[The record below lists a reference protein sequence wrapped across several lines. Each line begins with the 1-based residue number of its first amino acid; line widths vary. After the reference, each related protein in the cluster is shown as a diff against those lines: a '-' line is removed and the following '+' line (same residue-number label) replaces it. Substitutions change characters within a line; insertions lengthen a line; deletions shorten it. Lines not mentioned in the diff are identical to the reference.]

1 MNYSLNFSGFD
12 ELTRK
17 LSALSSVRLEAVI
30 AKQAVQL
37 LQRARS
43 AGGTPVDTGELRQS
57 SRADK
62 NSMGYGAEY
71 AAHVEYGHRT
81 RGGGYVPGQYY
92 LRANVEQQAP
102 IFKEDLLKQIE
113 KAGE

>member
-1 MNYSLNFSGFD
+1 MSYSLNFSGFD
-12 ELTRK
+12 ELTSK
-17 LSALSSVRLEAVI
+17 LSALSSVRLEAVV

-81 RGGGYVPGQYY
+81 RSGGYVPGQYY

>member
-12 ELTRK
+12 ELIRK

-30 AKQAVQL
+30 IKQAVQL
-37 LQRARS
+37 AERARAS
-43 AGGTPVDTGELRQS
+43 GGTPVDTGELRMS
-57 SRADK
+57 IRND
-62 NSMGYGAEY
+62 NTSMGYGAEY

-81 RGGGYVPGQYY
+81 KNGGYVPGQYY
-92 LRANVEQQAP
+92 LLANVEQQAP
-102 IFKEDLLKQIE
+102 IFKDDLLKQIE